1 MQYRFME
8 TKHNEN
14 ANMAASLVNHAQSFE
29 SGQRILQRP
38 CDSCCQREPLKNAIL
53 RIASIFAIPRLDR
66 VTVTTF
72 KEYHTPGTT
81 GEDNAMR
88 QQ

>member
-1 MQYRFME
+1 ME
-8 TKHNEN
+8 TKHNEH
-14 ANMAASLVNHAQSFE
+14 ANMLECIVNHALSLE

-38 CDSCCQREPLKNAIL
+38 CDSCCQRELIKIAIL
-53 RIASIFAIPRLDR
+53 RKASIFAIPRLDR
-66 VTVTTF
+66 LTVTTI
-72 KEYHTPGTT
+72 KEYHSPEAT

>member
-1 MQYRFME
+1 ME
-8 TKHNEN
+8 TKHHEH
-14 ANMAASLVNHAQSFE
+14 ANMLEKIVNHALSFE

-38 CDSCCQREPLKNAIL
+38 CDSCCQRKLLKNAIL

-66 VTVTTF
+66 LTVTTF
-72 KEYHTPGTT
+72 KEYHSPEAT